1 MTSTKEIAEKKGIK
15 EAGATIKKLRT
26 ERGITQRGLADMV
39 GTSREIIQRWENGRG
54 RPSDRFLPALAD
66 ALRCDVR
73 DIWSPPIKYWLRGY
87 DEEKIARAGEAAPL
101 LKRRL
106 ELEMSQVEL
115 ARKSGVGLKT
125 IRDIEAGYHAPT
137 WETRKKLR
145 AALGMSEERY
155 YSIEDRNKMVLHM
168 QNILQWVITDYNSAI
183 LRLGMDYQDVLQELN
198 LCAIRAIDRFYPRDG
213 GASVETYVIRNL
225 MGRMKN
231 LIHKHNAGGMVGG
244 AAKNSNVPLVVSLEQ
259 LMEQGARS
267 VEQREAS

>member
-15 EAGATIKKLRT
+15 EAGAAIKKLRE
-26 ERGITQRGLADMV
+26 ERGITQRGLAEMV
-39 GTSREIIQRWENGRG
+39 GTSREIIQRWECGRG
-54 RPSDRFLPALAD
+54 RPSDRFMPALAEALQCD
-66 ALRCDVR
+66 AR

-87 DEEKIARAGEAAPL
+87 SEEKIARAGEAAPL

-115 ARKSGVGLKT
+115 ARESGVGLKT

-145 AALGMSEERY
+145 AALGMPEERY
-155 YSIEDRNKMVLHM
+155 YSIEDRNKMVLCM

-183 LRLGMDYQDVLQELN
+183 LRLGMDYQDVFQELN
-198 LCAIRAIDRFYPRDG
+198 LCAIRAIDRFCPRDG

-225 MGRMKN
+225 IGRMKN

-244 AAKNSNVPLVVSLEQ
+244 AAKSSNVPLVVSLEQ

-267 VEQREAS
+267 VEQREVS